1 MKKRSLFQM
10 SKRLLKHL
18 WFDASDTHS
27 AVPPAMRSR
36 LQASITASEAQHSGQ
51 IRLCVEAALPLSYIW
66 RGLAARNRAVMLFG
80 KLRGWDTQHNNGVLI
95 YVLLAERKIEIVA
108 DRGLDIHVASHEW
121 DTTVT
126 AMRVAFQSKQYET
139 GLAVAI
145 QEVSDRL
152 LAHFPSHTPNTN
164 ELPDTLVLQ

>member
-1 MKKRSLFQM
+1 MKKQSFLTTC
-10 SKRLLKHL
+10 KRLLRHSG
-18 WFDASDTHS
+18 FGAPDTKR
-27 AVPPAMRSR
+27 AVAPAVQAR
-36 LQASITASEAQHSGQ
+36 LQAAITASEQTHSGQ

-66 RGLAARNRAVMLFG
+66 RGLAARDRAVMLFG
-80 KLRGWDTQHNNGVLI
+80 KLRVWDTLHNNGVLI

-152 LAHFPSHTPNTN
+152 LAHFPSHTPHTN